1 MADRVGT
8 PSWVPEAGHRE
19 FEALRTDQFGGRR
32 PGSTQRQL
40 HRAQRPT
47 ESVGQCCRVESDVAG
62 ILADYHR
69 PERKIKRAVVQWESQ
84 GVQRF
89 HSPITIRN

>member
-1 MADRVGT
+1 MRDMADRVGT

-40 HRAQRPT
+40 HRAQRPGAT
-47 ESVGQCCRVESDVAG
+47 VSLTDHDTQLTWWSSGRTFAG
-62 ILADYHR
+62 FA
-69 PERKIKRAVVQWESQ
+69 
-84 GVQRF
+84 G
-89 HSPITIRN
+89 RNQNFSKT